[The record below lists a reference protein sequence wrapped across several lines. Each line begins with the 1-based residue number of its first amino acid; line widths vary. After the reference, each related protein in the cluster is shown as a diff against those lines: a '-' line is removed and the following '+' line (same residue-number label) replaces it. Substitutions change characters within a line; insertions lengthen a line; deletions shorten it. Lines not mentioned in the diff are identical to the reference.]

1 MGLFYLIIILMYLA
15 ILFTGTSILILYI
28 IRYKLF
34 SISLIVSTLISS
46 FMVIFSLNN
55 YVDEIISNNR
65 GAEYATLYTFSQGV
79 FSIFS
84 TSLFVG
90 IFLAFLWRKN
100 RVLVGVSLSLSIT
113 SLWWLV
119 RLINI

>member
-1 MGLFYLIIILMYLA
+1 MGLFYLIVVLMYSA
-15 ILFTGTSILILYI
+15 ILFTGTSLLILYI
-28 IRYKLF
+28 VRYKLF
-34 SISLIVSTLISS
+34 SISLVVSTLISS
-46 FMVIFSLNN
+46 LIVIFSLNN

-100 RVLVGVSLSLSIT
+100 KLLVGISLSFSIT

-119 RLINI
+119 RLVNI